1 MSSPA
6 VSVVI
11 PLYNKGGTIKDTVA
25 SALAQ
30 TFSDLEI
37 LIVDDGSRDDGPA
50 RVRET
55 KDPRIILIHRIMPA
69 SRPPAI
75 AA

>member
-6 VSVVI
+6 ISVVI
-11 PLYNKGGTIKDTVA
+11 PLFNKGGTIEDTVA

-37 LIVDDGSRDDGPA
+37 LIVDDGSRDDGPV
-50 RVRET
+50 RVRGI
-55 KDPRIILIHRIMPA
+55 KDPRIILI
-69 SRPPAI
+69 
-75 AA
+75 